1 MGMSI
6 YQPVNW
12 TTVAAM
18 AVSWAAA
25 QVLLAR
31 RRARTPVP
39 LRTPRPAG

>member
-18 AVSWAAA
+18 VVSWVAA
-25 QVLLAR
+25 QAWLVR
-31 RRARTPVP
+31 RRRTPACAASTCS
-39 LRTPRPAG
+39 R